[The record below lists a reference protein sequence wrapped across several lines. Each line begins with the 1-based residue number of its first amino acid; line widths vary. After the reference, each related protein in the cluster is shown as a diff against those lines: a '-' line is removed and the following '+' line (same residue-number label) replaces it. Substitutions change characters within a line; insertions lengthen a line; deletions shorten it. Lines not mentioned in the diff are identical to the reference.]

1 MRALKIIFLVYL
13 TIVFLSNDAF
23 AEKMVKVGGYNFEPF
38 VYLDKG
44 MKAKGLTLELI
55 ALLNKHQTDFHFD
68 FVPTTAQR
76 RYRDFEEELFDMMF
90 FENPN
95 WEWLKLGLP
104 IEASATFLEGG
115 EIFIAR
121 KKPGRSQNFFKKI
134 EGKRIAG
141 MRGYHYGFANF
152 NAEPTFLIKNHNM
165 MLLDH
170 NGQSIKM
177 VLRERV
183 DLAVVTKMYLTR
195 YLKTNADAHRQILVS
210 QRLDQTYAHRVIT
223 RRSSTPSAKYME
235 QLLKRLEGIH
245 INERRPG
252 PLSKLWQRWGVTQ

>member
-1 MRALKIIFLVYL
+1 
-13 TIVFLSNDAF
+13 
-23 AEKMVKVGGYNFEPF
+23 
-38 VYLDKG
+38 
-44 MKAKGLTLELI
+44 
-55 ALLNKHQTDFHFD
+55 
-68 FVPTTAQR
+68 
-76 RYRDFEEELFDMMF
+76 
-90 FENPN
+90 
-95 WEWLKLGLP
+95 
-104 IEASATFLEGG
+104 
-115 EIFIAR
+115 
-121 KKPGRSQNFFKKI
+121 
-134 EGKRIAG
+134 